1 MQKPSFMKSILLF
14 LLMAAQAAV
23 SQNQQ
28 YKITYTE
35 KYNGKP
41 INETQNT
48 VVYTDRNTALI
59 THNGFAAAS
68 VYPKQQLVVNHEK
81 GTITTQAFLDSSR
94 IISSIDSTS
103 IKKQNI
109 LITDETDHILG
120 YKVRK
125 ATTSINSNTIHLWF
139 TTELPVKAA
148 PNSLGIT
155 LGTVLRYTRNNDYVM
170 EAQAVEKLR
179 KKEYISL
186 NTLQGC
192 AVDALTYQDML
203 MKARF
208 TTIPVFRNEVI
219 SFNETNVSNDSVFKF
234 ANGTVALRKITFP
247 KIAKGSQVFLDVRE
261 QANGDAYDRTGS
273 VFAILPGDNRS
284 TFLTGLTNGIATLPV
299 YDNGTSKKYQGI
311 VSTDIYDAPLELM
324 RFFTPFGVHHFNH
337 IKLKNK
343 EWRDWVDYRQ
353 DISEFGQLFSE
364 KEVYIGIFIGNYDK
378 GGHKVSTNITIHPND
393 TSLFPDKTVKP
404 LFNTTNVME
413 MAGQEYPILF
423 EDAKT
428 LKLSFQLDTDLDQA
442 YLRYIATGHG
452 GWENGDEFVPKEHE
466 IYIDGVLVQKLIPWR
481 TDCGSYR
488 LDNPASGNFSNGLS
502 SSDLSRANWCPGTV
516 TNPFYIPLS
525 KLKKGAHT
533 LELKIPQG
541 LREGNSFSYWNVSG
555 VLIGK

>member
-1 MQKPSFMKSILLF
+1 MKSILLF
-14 LLMAAQAAV
+14 LLIVAQAAV

-28 YKITYTE
+28 YKISYTE

-41 INETQNT
+41 VNETHNP
-48 VVYTDRNTALI
+48 VVYADGKNVLI
-59 THNGFAAAS
+59 TYNGFAASEA
-68 VYPKQQLVVNHEK
+68 YPKQQLFIDPVKE
-81 GTITTQAFLDSSR
+81 TITTQAFLNSSR
-94 IISSIDSTS
+94 IISSIDSIS
-103 IKKQNI
+103 IKRQNI
-109 LITDETDHILG
+109 SITDETDRILG
-120 YKVRK
+120 YNVRK
-125 ATTSINSNTIHLWF
+125 ATTSINSNTINLWF

-148 PNSLGIT
+148 ANSLGIT

-170 EAQAVEKLR
+170 EAQSVEKL
-179 KKEYISL
+179 KTKENVSL
-186 NTLQGC
+186 NTLHGKI
-192 AVDALTYQDML
+192 VDALTYQDML
-203 MKARF
+203 MNARF
-208 TTIPVFRNEVI
+208 TTIPVFKNEII
-219 SFNETNVSNDSVFKF
+219 SFNEANISNDSIFKF

-247 KIAKGSQVFLDVRE
+247 RISKGAQVFLDVRE
-261 QANGDAYDRTGS
+261 QSNGDAYDRTGS
-273 VFAILPGDNRS
+273 VFAILPGDSRS
-284 TFLTGLTNGIATLPV
+284 TFLKGLTDGIAALPV

-311 VSTDIYDAPLELM
+311 VSTDTYDVPLELM
-324 RFFTPFGVHHFNH
+324 RFFTPFGISHFNH

-393 TSLFPDKTVKP
+393 TSLFPDKVIMP

-423 EDAKT
+423 EDTKA
-428 LKLSFQLDTDLDQA
+428 LKLSFRLDTDLELA

-466 IYIDGVLVQKLIPWR
+466 IYIDGILVQKFIPWR

-516 TNPFYIPLS
+516 TYPFYIPLGN
-525 KLKKGAHT
+525 LKKGAHT
-533 LELKIPQG
+533 IEIKIPQG
-541 LREGNSFSYWNVSG
+541 MREGNSFSYWNVSG